1 MQCKQCGPTVATHNA
16 CLKYKQTLVH
26 VILTELRTEQ
36 VRYQHDEQQA
46 DTTERPTEGSN
57 NQENTEDTKD
67 NKT

>member
-1 MQCKQCGPTVATHNA
+1 M
-16 CLKYKQTLVH
+16 
-26 VILTELRTEQ
+26 ILTEQRTEQ

-67 NKT
+67 NKTMNEDDLEESSLLFIHIDPL

>member
-1 MQCKQCGPTVATHNA
+1 M
-16 CLKYKQTLVH
+16 
-26 VILTELRTEQ
+26 ILTEQRTEQ

-67 NKT
+67 NKTWMKTT